1 MAAKTR
7 IPQNYARF
15 VAFFLLLLGIFSNV
29 AGQNW
34 SSGGVLSE
42 YQKSFDIHYYSLNL
56 KIDPDNRFLEGFTD
70 VHVYGLVNGA
80 EVIELDLVRNYDVTN
95 VYENGVSTE
104 FSHEKDKLFV
114 FLASEIS
121 KDEKV
126 QLRIEYSGHPPIAVR
141 PPWQG
146 GFNWSEDPEG
156 NHWVGVSCQLEGA
169 KIWFPAKDHPVSR
182 ADSVSINITVP
193 KPYKVASNG
202 LLQEKTA
209 YDTEWHT
216 WHWKT
221 RYPIHNYNVSINI
234 GLFETVEDKY
244 LAEDGTVVPVIFYVL
259 PQDKHR
265 AGELLEITIQKLKL
279 LRMYYGEYGFTSEKV
294 GIVQTDYLGMEH
306 QTINSYGNEFRY
318 TVIDGKAYDW
328 LLLHELIHEWWGN
341 LITVNDWAD
350 FWIHEGITTYT
361 DALFLWDYF
370 GEEVYHNKIAEYR
383 GLIRN
388 QQPVIPGIDITSAEV
403 YNHDVYYK
411 GAYFMHTLSFVM
423 GRGTFS
429 NIVRAFALQNRYQ
442 HTSTEELRSFFETY
456 SGLNLKGLFDMYL
469 YSTDLP
475 ELLIEEYSDG
485 TFTVSIPNIT
495 FTIPV
500 EIFSSNGKNIH
511 RIGPD
516 PVIIASETNPVVD
529 PRHWYLWQH
538 MFDKN

>member
-1 MAAKTR
+1 MATEIN
-7 IPQNYARF
+7 IPKHESR
-15 VAFFLLLLGIFSNV
+15 FFLFLFLLFGMFSNV

-56 KIDPDNRFLEGFTD
+56 KIDPDNKFLEGFTD
-70 VHVYGLVNGA
+70 VHVYGLVDDA
-80 EVIELDLVRNYDVTN
+80 SVIELDLVRNYQVTN
-95 VYENGVSTE
+95 VYENGVPAQ
-104 FSHEKDKLFV
+104 FSHEEDKLFV
-114 FLASEIS
+114 FLTNEIS

-126 QLRIEYSGHPPIAVR
+126 QLRVEYSGHPPVAVR
-141 PPWQG
+141 PPWEG
-146 GFNWSEDPEG
+146 GFNWSVDSEG

-182 ADSVSINITVP
+182 ADSVSLNITVP

-202 LLQEKTA
+202 LLQERTVR
-209 YDTEWHT
+209 DSDWHT

-265 AGELLEITIQKLKL
+265 AGELLEITIQKLKQM
-279 LRMYYGEYGFTSEKV
+279 RVYYGEYGFTSEKF
-294 GIVQTDYLGMEH
+294 GLVQTDYLGMEH
-306 QTINSYGNEFRY
+306 QTINSYGNDFRY

-341 LITVNDWAD
+341 LITVSDWAD

-370 GEEVYHNKIAEYR
+370 SEETYHAKIAEYK
-383 GLIRN
+383 GFIRN
-388 QQPVIPGIDITSAEV
+388 HQPIIPGENVTSAEV

-423 GRGTFS
+423 GRGTFM
-429 NIVRAFALQNRYQ
+429 NLLRAFALQNRYQ
-442 HTSTEELRSFFETY
+442 YTSTEELRSFFETY
-456 SGLNLKGLFDMYL
+456 SGIGLKGLFDLYL
-469 YSTDLP
+469 YSTELP
-475 ELLIEEYSDG
+475 ELLVEENSDG
-485 TFTVSIPNIT
+485 KFAVSIPNID
-495 FTIPV
+495 FNLSV
-500 EIFSSNGKNIH
+500 EILTSNGKSIH
-511 RIGPD
+511 KIGPE
-516 PVIIASETNPVVD
+516 PTVIESETNPEVD
-529 PRHWYLWQH
+529 PGNWYLWRH
-538 MFDKN
+538 TFE